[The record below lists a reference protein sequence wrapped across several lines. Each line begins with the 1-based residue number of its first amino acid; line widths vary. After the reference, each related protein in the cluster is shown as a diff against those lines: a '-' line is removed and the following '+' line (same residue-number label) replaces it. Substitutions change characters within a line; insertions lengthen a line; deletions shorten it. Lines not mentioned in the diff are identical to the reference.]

1 MFSMENNRSSDDQK
15 IYVTRPFLPPLE
27 EFMPFLRQ
35 IWDSK
40 SLTNFGPFH
49 RQLEERLCE
58 YLGVEYISLLNNGT
72 NALIVALKAL
82 DVSGEVITTPYS
94 FAATTHALAWCNIK
108 PVFVDI
114 DPCTLNLDP
123 SKLEEVITP
132 QTSAIL
138 PVHCYG
144 NPCDVDSIQA
154 IADAFN
160 LKVIYDAAHAFGVK
174 CHCGSL
180 LNHGDLSVLSFH
192 ATKVFNTF
200 EGGAIISR
208 DSKTKERIDLLT
220 NFGFDHEDN
229 VVASGTNA
237 KLNEFQAALG
247 LLQLDYIDQVLSRRA
262 EIDAR
267 YREAIHEIA
276 GLTCISKRHQEVA
289 NYSYF
294 PILVEDDYPLSRNDL
309 CLRLKNDG
317 IIARKYFF
325 PLISQYP
332 VYRDLPSASDSRLTV
347 SAEAASR
354 VLCLPIYPELTSS
367 DQARVIRLLCY

>member
-1 MFSMENNRSSDDQK
+1 MENNRSSKDQQ

-35 IWDSK
+35 IWDSRY
-40 SLTNFGPFH
+40 LTNFGPFH

-58 YLGVEYISLLNNGT
+58 YLGVEYISLFNNGT
-72 NALIVALKAL
+72 NALVVALKAL

-94 FAATTHALAWCNIK
+94 FAATTHALAWSNIK

-123 SKLEEVITP
+123 SKIAEAITP

-154 IADAFN
+154 VADAFN

-200 EGGAIISR
+200 EGGAIISK
-208 DSKTKERIDLLT
+208 DSKTKERIDRLK
-220 NFGFDHEDN
+220 NFGFDNEDN
-229 VVASGTNA
+229 VVATGINA

-247 LLQLDYIDQVLSRRA
+247 LLQLDYIDQALSRRA

-267 YREAIHEIA
+267 YREAIHKIP
-276 GLTCISKRHQEVA
+276 GLACMSKSHLEVA

-294 PILVEDDYPLSRNDL
+294 PIFVKDEYPLGRNDL
-309 CLRLKNDG
+309 CLRLKDDG
-317 IIARKYFF
+317 IIARRYFY

-332 VYRDLPSASDSRLTV
+332 MYRELSSASDSRLIV
-347 SAEAASR
+347 AAEAASR
-354 VLCLPIYPELTSS
+354 VLCLPIYPELTAS
-367 DQARVIRLLCY
+367 DQARVIRLLGH